1 MVKQITKRYRKEYQN
16 KSFKDFILNK
26 IYKDKLNKTNKTVI
40 DNPSTE
46 ENIEPEVK
54 NNKKTK
60 SKNISSDVNNNVEIL
75 NENE

>member
-26 IYKDKLNKTNKTVI
+26 IYKDKSNKTNKTVI
-40 DNPSTE
+40 DNLSTE